1 MGRSRFSVPP
11 SAARRLA
18 LSLAIKASRPRRTSD
33 VFSLT
38 PVSLAARCRRESS
51 ILRVVL
57 ICMSMHD
64 QYILVKPYP
73 EEITTKLTCRYGAQ
87 RNCGQVERL
96 VMHRRRSCQH
106 RAAEPRDEPSPLG
119 PRLLEPEENR
129 GGIVVRVLFPRL
141 GNEPIHR
148 DRPHAVLANGIVI

>member
-1 MGRSRFSVPP
+1 
-11 SAARRLA
+11 
-18 LSLAIKASRPRRTSD
+18 
-33 VFSLT
+33 
-38 PVSLAARCRRESS
+38 
-51 ILRVVL
+51 
-57 ICMSMHD
+57 
-64 QYILVKPYP
+64 
-73 EEITTKLTCRYGAQ
+73 
-87 RNCGQVERL
+87 
-96 VMHRRRSCQH
+96 MHRRRSCQH